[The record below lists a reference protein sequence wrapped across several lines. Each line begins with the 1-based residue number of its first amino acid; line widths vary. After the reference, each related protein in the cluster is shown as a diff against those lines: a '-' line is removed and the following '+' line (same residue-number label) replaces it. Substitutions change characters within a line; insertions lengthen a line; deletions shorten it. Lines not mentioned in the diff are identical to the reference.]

1 MKLNAGDKATMFHEG
16 TNTYYEVVVQRAKSV
31 EEMTAEFTVNGTF
44 PVNEVIVTKPAER
57 STRHPTAAA
66 DFTKMAHLYGMK
78 PEWLNK
84 PFVWGRGKGLRVV
97 GLLPN
102 KHKNNVL
109 VEGDQGGKYIMP
121 PSDVIAALGRK

>member
-1 MKLNAGDKATMFHEG
+1 MKLNAGDKATMFHAG
-16 TNTYYEVVVQRAKSV
+16 TNTYYEVTVMRAKSAD
-31 EEMTAEFTVNGTF
+31 EMTAELTVNGLF
-44 PVNEVIVTKPAER
+44 AAADVVVQSPVDKNP
-57 STRHPTAAA
+57 RHPNAAA
-66 DFTKMAHLYGMK
+66 DFTRMAHLYGMK

-121 PSDVIAALGRK
+121 PSDVIAAFGRK